1 MNTCSTSEFI
11 HSRAGTEL
19 PISIKDLSF
28 NNNNNDVFS
37 SMHKKLEEFSK

>member
-28 NNNNNDVFS
+28 NYNIFS
-37 SMHKKLEEFSK
+37 SVHKKLEEILK